1 MSKNRNEVPANLKWD
16 LTGIFASAEEFDAL
30 YKEVE
35 NSLDFSAYEGKLSD
49 ETALYNLM
57 VTLDGVDT
65 KIEKLAV
72 YAMMYRD
79 LDTRNSDAVALS
91 SRVDA
96 LFVKY
101 SSSTAFITPEL
112 TALPEEV
119 LKGYIERKV

>member
-1 MSKNRNEVPANLKWD
+1 MSKNRNEVPKNLKWD
-16 LTGIFASAEEFDAL
+16 LTGIFATSEEFDAL

-49 ETALYNLM
+49 ETALYKLL
-57 VTLDGVDT
+57 VTLDEVDT

-101 SSSTAFITPEL
+101 SSRTYRVARSYA
-112 TALPEEV
+112 
-119 LKGYIERKV
+119 